1 MMTVKMFI
9 NCRIEKAAAWRS
21 AWNALAN
28 SDRRIGRWQLQSQQ
42 EYIEHRAQLANLR
55 IAELMR
61 VWDLHKP
68 EIR

>member
-1 MMTVKMFI
+1 MTVKMFI
-9 NCRIEKAAAWRS
+9 NRRIEKAAAWRS

-68 EIR
+68 ERR

>member
-1 MMTVKMFI
+1 MITLKTFFNV
-9 NCRIEKAAAWRS
+9 RIEKAAAWRS

-55 IAELMR
+55 IAELMQL
-61 VWDLHKP
+61 WDLHKP
-68 EIR
+68 ERR

>member
-1 MMTVKMFI
+1 MITLKTFFNI
-9 NCRIEKAAAWRS
+9 RIEKAAAWRS

-55 IAELMR
+55 IAELMQQ
-61 VWDLHKP
+61 WDLHKP
-68 EIR
+68 ERR